1 VILPAPAAGTVAV
14 KFADHR
20 AIFAASVTESS
31 LPPGWIEYAAPD
43 ASCEVNP
50 AVA

>member
-1 VILPAPAAGTVAV
+1 MFPAPATGTVV
-14 KFADHR
+14 LKFADHR

-31 LPPGWIEYAAPD
+31 LPPGWIEYAEPD
-43 ASCEVNP
+43 ASCEVKP